1 MIAESV
7 HDMKRH
13 KIPISSKPW
22 FIYIVLA
29 PVFFVLLG
37 YVIYPLFSIFR
48 DSFIV
53 NGKFSFAMFRRFF
66 NLQSMSNLE
75 ATWNSLYISVF
86 SVLTCGIVGIGLAFL
101 LESFQFPGR
110 RVLKAFAVIPMAL
123 PSLIGAFSFDFLYG
137 ESGIIP
143 RGLKTILGLSKVP
156 FYLDGIAGV
165 LVVHTFTMY
174 TYFYLPITAALQNTD
189 TSLEEAA
196 LSLGCNKM
204 QVFWKI
210 RFPMLTPSII
220 AASMLVFMISM
231 ASYTAPLIYGVDR
244 TLTMQ
249 IVISR
254 TNGDLGMAS
263 CQSTVLA
270 FISILFLTLMR
281 MYESRRNYASVS
293 KGTAVHRKEVK
304 NRFVKALAVVCS
316 VLAVVFLMLPI
327 LTIIL
332 ISFSVN
338 GKWTTQVLPP
348 AYTVQY
354 YVDLF
359 TSTKVLTPIKNSLI
373 MSSAATVGNILFGV
387 IAAYFIS
394 RRRFVGKGI
403 VDKLIML
410 PWSLPGTVVG
420 ISLIA
425 AFNVR
430 SVFSFGQIWVGSV
443 IILPVAYFIRH
454 LPLVYRSTAA
464 AFAQTD
470 ASCEEAARGLGAG
483 WFYCFCKIV
492 LPMVFGGIASGAILG
507 FVQGIGEFVSSI
519 LLYTTSSMPISV
531 AINNQMYSFKFGTA
545 CAYGTLQ
552 IVMVALLLLV
562 SEKLKGD
569 SGISAI

>member
-1 MIAESV
+1 MTVTPTQKTASP
-7 HDMKRH
+7 KL
-13 KIPISSKPW
+13 PISSRPW
-22 FIYIVLA
+22 FIYVALA
-29 PVFFVLLG
+29 PVFFVLVG
-37 YVIYPLFSIFR
+37 YVIYPLFSVFK
-48 DSFIV
+48 DSFFV
-53 NGKFSFAMFRRFF
+53 DGQFSLDVYRRFF
-66 NLQSMSNLE
+66 NIHSMTNLE
-75 ATWNSLYISVF
+75 ATWNSFYISVL
-86 SVLTCGIVGIGLAFL
+86 SVLTCGVVGVGLAFL
-101 LESFQFPGR
+101 LESFDFPGR

-143 RGLKTILGLSKVP
+143 RGLRELLGLAKVP

-165 LVVHTFTMY
+165 LIVHTFTMY
-174 TYFYLPITAALQNTD
+174 TYFYLPVSAALRNTD

-196 LSLGCNKM
+196 MSLGCSKM
-204 QVFWKI
+204 QVFWKV
-210 RFPMLTPSII
+210 RLPMLTPSII

-249 IVISR
+249 IVLSR

-263 CQSTVLA
+263 CQSTILA
-270 FISILFLTLMR
+270 LISVLFLILMR
-281 MYESRRNYASVS
+281 AYEGRRNYASVS
-293 KGTAVHRKEVK
+293 KGTAYHRREVK
-304 NRFVKALAVVCS
+304 QPFIKALAVIGSFVA
-316 VLAVVFLMLPI
+316 VLFLMLPI
-327 LTIIL
+327 LTIVL
-332 ISFSVN
+332 VSFSAN

-348 AYTVQY
+348 VYTLKH

-359 TSTKVLTPIKNSLI
+359 SSTKILLPIQNSLI
-373 MSSAATVGNILFGV
+373 MSLAATAGNVLFGV

-394 RRRFVGKGI
+394 RRRFAGKGV

-425 AFNVR
+425 AFNVPT
-430 SVFSFGQIWVGSV
+430 VFSFGQVWVGTF
-443 IILPVAYFIRH
+443 IILPVAYFVRH
-454 LPLVYRSTAA
+454 LPLVYRSTYA

-483 WFYCFCKIV
+483 WLYTFGKIV
-492 LPMVFGGIASGAILG
+492 LPMVAGGVASGAILG
-507 FVQGIGEFVSSI
+507 FVQGIGEFVASI
-519 LLYTTSSMPISV
+519 LLYTPSSMPISV
-531 AINNQMYSFKFGTA
+531 AINNQMYSFRFGTA

-552 IVMVALLLLV
+552 IVLVAVLLLI

-569 SGISAI
+569 SNVSAV

>member
-1 MIAESV
+1 MSIMPEITGN
-7 HDMKRH
+7 R
-13 KIPISSKPW
+13 KIPISSRPW
-22 FIYIVLA
+22 FIYVVLA

-37 YVIYPLFSIFR
+37 YVIYPLFSVFR
-48 DSFIV
+48 DSFFV
-53 NGKFSFAMFRRFF
+53 DGKFSMAYYERFF
-66 NLQSMSNLE
+66 NTKSMSNLE
-75 ATWNSLYISVF
+75 ATWNSFYISIL
-86 SVLTCGIVGIGLAFL
+86 SVITCGVVGVGLAFL

-143 RGLKTILGLSKVP
+143 RGLKAIFGLAKVP

-165 LVVHTFTMY
+165 LIVHTFTMY
-174 TYFYLPITAALQNTD
+174 TYFYLPISAALQNTD

-196 LSLGCNKM
+196 LGLGCNKM
-204 QVFWKI
+204 QVFWKV
-210 RFPMLTPSII
+210 RLPMLTPSIV

-249 IVISR
+249 IVLSR

-263 CQSTVLA
+263 CQSTILA
-270 FISILFLTLMR
+270 LISVLFLILMR
-281 MYESRRNYASVS
+281 AYESRRNYASVS
-293 KGTAVHRKEVK
+293 KGTAIHRKEVK
-304 NRFVKALAVVCS
+304 NKAVK
-316 VLAVVFLMLPI
+316 VLAVIGSFFAVLFLMLPI

-332 ISFSVN
+332 VSFSAN

-348 AYTVQY
+348 VYTLQH

-359 TSTKVLTPIKNSLI
+359 SKTKILAPIKNSLI
-373 MSSAATVGNILFGV
+373 MSTAATIGNIIFGV

-394 RRRFVGKGI
+394 RRKFHGRGI

-420 ISLIA
+420 ISLIM
-425 AFNVR
+425 AFNVPT
-430 SVFSFGQIWVGSV
+430 VFSFGQIWVGTFF
-443 IILPVAYFIRH
+443 ILPIAYFVRH
-454 LPLVYRSTAA
+454 LPLVYRSTSA

-470 ASCEEAARGLGAG
+470 ASCEEASRGLGAG
-483 WFYCFCKIV
+483 WFYTFGKIV
-492 LPMVFGGIASGAILG
+492 LPMVAGGIASGAILG
-507 FVQGIGEFVSSI
+507 FVQGIGEFVASI
-519 LLYTTSSMPISV
+519 LLYTPSSMPISV

-552 IVMVALLLLV
+552 IVLVAVLLLI
-562 SEKLKGD
+562 SEKIKGD
-569 SGISAI
+569 SGISAM